1 MTLKHYA
8 LTTLA
13 SASLTLAADQPQAM
27 PHSFTANLGLFSE
40 YRFRGIDQTFGRPA
54 LQGGFDC
61 SHASGFHAG
70 NWNANLSSE
79 RPGLSG
85 RPPGKGFLR
94 WRQEPGR
101 RLPSGYQPSNKIHHA
116 LKT

>member
-70 NWNANLSSE
+70 NWNANLSSG
-79 RPGLSG
+79 PGYPGG
-85 RPPGKGFLR
+85 RLEKDFCGGDKSRGGDFPLDTNQAIKFTM
-94 WRQEPGR
+94 
-101 RLPSGYQPSNKIHHA
+101 H
-116 LKT
+116 